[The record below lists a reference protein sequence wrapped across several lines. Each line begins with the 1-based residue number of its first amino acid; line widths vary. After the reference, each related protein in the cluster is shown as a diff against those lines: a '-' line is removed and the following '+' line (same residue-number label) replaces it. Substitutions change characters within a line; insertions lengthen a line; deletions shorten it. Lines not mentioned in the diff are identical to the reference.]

1 MEQGFS
7 CSTLALQNT
16 DILEGIRKKKTD
28 VICNS
33 LPLGCGLSKH
43 IVMSGV
49 YNNIF
54 STNRHERKRVADY
67 IWVFFTNPF

>member
-1 MEQGFS
+1 MHKMEQAFS

-33 LPLGCGLSKH
+33 LPLGCD
-43 IVMSGV
+43 II
-49 YNNIF
+49 IF
-54 STNRHERKRVADY
+54 HMQPFSEVDSTQYK
-67 IWVFFTNPF
+67 

>member
-33 LPLGCGLSKH
+33 VPLGCACCTLLHLTEFNHNNNH
-43 IVMSGV
+43 I
-49 YNNIF
+49 YL
-54 STNRHERKRVADY
+54 TKAELQTLY
-67 IWVFFTNPF
+67 IMKV

>member
-33 LPLGCGLSKH
+33 LPLGCDKIAAYG
-43 IVMSGV
+43 
-49 YNNIF
+49 
-54 STNRHERKRVADY
+54 A
-67 IWVFFTNPF
+67 